1 MPVPTHLGQVSYR
14 QHEQTLQYPEDF
26 FRATSLASELTLNSG
41 QLLKGEAHCDLMVS
55 GEALAPR
62 GLPAALV
69 GL

>member
-14 QHEQTLQYPEDF
+14 QHEQTLQYPEKF

-41 QLLKGEAHCDLMVS
+41 QLLKEEVHCDLMIS
-55 GEALAPR
+55 GKVLAPR
-62 GLPAALV
+62 GFPAPFV